1 MCTGR
6 GLIAG
11 VARTRLPYAANM
23 VPGVDAA
30 GCACGAGP
38 GAAEAAAGLVGIR
51 CQGRGNFDYLQVS
64 FPRPGP
70 LISFSEMVDY

>member
-1 MCTGR
+1 MCTD
-6 GLIAG
+6 LDVVAG

-30 GCACGAGP
+30 GCARGAGP
-38 GAAEAAAGLVGIR
+38 GAAEAAAGLAGMR